1 MITVETQEKFISVA
15 VLGEFTSSDYEEFEK
30 VVLQHIEHD
39 GGVDLL
45 LDLRD
50 MVNYTLDVAWEELR
64 FAREHRYDFRHI
76 AIVTSDEWMVWLA
89 WVNRLF
95 VDAEI
100 QVFDEPGL
108 ALTWLGRG

>member
-15 VLGEFTSSDYEEFEK
+15 VLGEFTSADYAEFEK
-30 VVLQHIEHD
+30 HVMQSIEHD

-50 MVNYTLDVAWEELR
+50 MVNYTLDVAWEEVR
-64 FAREHRYDFRHI
+64 FAHEHRYDFRHI

-100 QVFDEPGL
+100 QAFDEPAL
-108 ALTWLGRG
+108 ALTWLGRS